1 MGCASIKLSPKVVT
15 HMHNQSLKPEQDLK
29 VWNLSED
36 SQEIQAVRTLK
47 NIYII
52 KLIKPDDS

>member
-1 MGCASIKLSPKVVT
+1 
-15 HMHNQSLKPEQDLK
+15 MHNESLKPEQDLN

-36 SQEIQAVRTLK
+36 SQEVQAVRTLK
-47 NIYII
+47 SIYII

>member
-1 MGCASIKLSPKVVT
+1 
-15 HMHNQSLKPEQDLK
+15 MHNQSLKPEQDLK
-29 VWNLSED
+29 AWNLSED